1 MNPGKLTQPVF
12 SLGAEYLAQRRFPL
26 SESKTVWQYGDL
38 IDVMLSK
45 AKHLAFSGCYK
56 AEILRLRLRMTLRH
70 SLSALRYLKSF
81 SPHRSPKICA
91 LGVGAILT
99 LLSAAPASAQ
109 VRQEQAKLTNVVGQV
124 EVLRRGTTAWQ
135 PAKAGMALSVGD
147 EIRAAQNSGAEIAM
161 VDGSIVMV
169 FARSRLQIRQ
179 LTTETTTQER
189 RSWFHLVVGLV
200 RYIVS
205 QPAVTLVRARQN
217 QFTISTPTAVMA
229 ARGTDGVLGYAAAAG
244 AAAPTLKPGVAKP
257 GVPAPG
263 AAPAGGQTT
272 LLCLGGVSALTVLPV
287 VPGTIGTGE
296 QVFCENGQIWQ
307 VEAGRLNLLL
317 VLPSSIRA
325 AIEAGATPQ
334 DVQQIVESTTPV
346 PFTWTLV
353 EQAMFDASPFDLP
366 QGPNQ
371 AELTQIANAA
381 LSTSMPPTIIATALP
396 PSANVQV
403 VNFEQFVSGI
413 TTTSDV
419 QKTLAVQQSASL
431 MSPSQLQ

>member
-1 MNPGKLTQPVF
+1 MNPRKLTQPVF
-12 SLGAEYLAQRRFPL
+12 SLGTEYFAPRRFPL

-81 SPHRSPKICA
+81 SPHRSPKIFA
-91 LGVGAILT
+91 LWVGAILT
-99 LLSAAPASAQ
+99 LLSAAPAPAQ

-179 LTTETTTQER
+179 LTTETATQER
-189 RSWFHLVVGLV
+189 TSWFHLVVGLV

-244 AAAPTLKPGVAKP
+244 AAPALKPGVAKP

-263 AAPAGGQTT
+263 APPAGGQTT

-287 VPGTIGTGE
+287 VPGTVATGE

-317 VLPSSIRA
+317 VLPNSIRA
-325 AIEAGATPQ
+325 AIEAGASPQ

-346 PFTWTLV
+346 PFTWTPV

-366 QGPNQ
+366 PGPNETQ
-371 AELTQIANAA
+371 VVQIANAA
-381 LSTSMPPTIIATALP
+381 LSASMPPTTIATALP

-419 QKTLAVQQSASL
+419 QKTLAVQQRHSGNQELA
-431 MSPSQLQ
+431 